1 MSYEESLDVLD
12 QVCQI
17 IASHHLPPVKQ
28 RKFSGIFNAMEMQIE
43 DGEYDLEV
51 VDHLGKALL
60 ALARVYQLET
70 SPLEKALGDLRR
82 ILEA

>member
-1 MSYEESLDVLD
+1 MSSEAGLDALD
-12 QVCQI
+12 HVRQI
-17 IASHHLPPVKQ
+17 IASGGLPLMKL
-28 RKFSGIFNAMEMQIE
+28 RKFNGIFNAMEMQIE
-43 DGEYDLEV
+43 DEEFDLDV